1 MKYKEAV
8 KKSMEMLA
16 EMENVVFMGYNIS
29 FGSQGYGTLKDIPK
43 EKKIETP
50 VAENLMIGLATGM
63 ALEGYHP
70 VVFFERHDFM
80 LNALDGIVN
89 HLSKIEQ
96 LSLGEFNPSVII
108 RAAVGSKN
116 PLNPGIQHIQ
126 DFSRL
131 FKEIVGFP
139 VYTPKTSLEV
149 GEAYNIAKDS
159 KKSVMIIEWRDL
171 YDKE

>member
-1 MKYKEAV
+1 MTYKDSIKRAMETLAKDENAV
-8 KKSMEMLA
+8 
-16 EMENVVFMGYNIS
+16 FIGYNVK

-89 HLSKIEQ
+89 HLSKIEKM
-96 LSLGEFNPSVII
+96 SLGQFNPSVII
-108 RAAVGSKN
+108 RALVGSKN

-126 DFSRL
+126 DFSKL
-131 FKEIVGFP
+131 FKDIVGFP
-139 VYTPKTSLEV
+139 VYEPKTSCEV
-149 GEAYNIAKDS
+149 EEAYNLAKDS
-159 KKSVMIIEWRDL
+159 KRPVMIIEWKDL

>member
-1 MKYKEAV
+1 MKYKDAV

-16 EMENVVFMGYNIS
+16 EKENVVFIGYNVN
-29 FGSQGYGTLKDIPK
+29 FGSQGYGTLKDVPK

-96 LSLGEFNPSVII
+96 LSLGEFAPSVII
-108 RAAVGSKN
+108 RAVIGSRN
-116 PLNPGIQHIQ
+116 PLNPGIQHMQ
-126 DFSRL
+126 DFSRA
-131 FKEIVGFP
+131 FKDLVDFP
-139 VYTPKTSLEV
+139 VYTPKTAYEV
-149 GEAYNIAKDS
+149 EEAYNKAKES
-159 KKSVMIIEWRDL
+159 KRPVMIIEWRDL
-171 YDKE
+171 YDEE